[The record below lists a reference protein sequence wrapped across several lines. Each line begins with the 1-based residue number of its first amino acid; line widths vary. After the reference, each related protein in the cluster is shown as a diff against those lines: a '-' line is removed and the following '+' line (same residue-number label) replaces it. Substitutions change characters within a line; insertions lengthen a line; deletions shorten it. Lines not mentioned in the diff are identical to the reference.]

1 MEPQRFNYP
10 KGFLEHVCYLFCLSS
25 LWSLCAIYLHT
36 DIRTCMYVRT
46 YTHYVDPGALGLSKD
61 PHDVE
66 PGRLVC

>member
-1 MEPQRFNYP
+1 M
-10 KGFLEHVCYLFCLSS
+10 
-25 LWSLCAIYLHT
+25 
-36 DIRTCMYVRT
+36 CMYVRT